1 MTNVHGISV
10 SGGSFPAQIWRRFMD
25 PALAG
30 LPAREF
36 REPAQPVVF
45 QQWHRGP
52 SALSYDPYY
61 VAPSAPTTTEE
72 ETAKPPPAKDPPPKD
87 SGTPAQD
94 AAPSPAA
101 ADTSSGHGGASA
113 NGGRPPEP

>member
-36 REPAQPVVF
+36 PEPARPVVF

-61 VAPSAPTTTEE
+61 VAPPSAPTTTQE
-72 ETAKPPPAKDPPPKD
+72 ETPPPKP
-87 SGTPAQD
+87 SASPVRD
-94 AAPSPAA
+94 AAPSPGA
-101 ADTSSGHGGASA
+101 ADTSSGQGGASA
-113 NGGRPPEP
+113 NGGRPAEP

>member
-1 MTNVHGISV
+1 
-10 SGGSFPAQIWRRFMD
+10 MD

-36 REPAQPVVF
+36 PEPAQPVVF

-61 VAPSAPTTTEE
+61 VAPSAPAITEETTTP
-72 ETAKPPPAKDPPPKD
+72 APAKDTPPKD
-87 SGTPAQD
+87 SGRPAQD
-94 AAPSPAA
+94 APPSSA

-113 NGGRPPEP
+113 NGGRPAEP